1 MKNVGSIGCRIA
13 ALIAAAG
20 SVASI
25 LSAPLAL
32 SAPARLDVSQEM
44 QGSGVFLNAAG
55 DVLTAR
61 HVVEDCRSLYVVK
74 DGRVAPATLLAS
86 SRDPDLA
93 VLSTPLKP
101 YLSATLARTAP
112 ANTASMGVFAEAY
125 SVLLRMPD
133 RARLLSNAMTVPG
146 SDGLQLLSGV
156 KPGASGSGVLG
167 NGGLL
172 LGVVVERVAAGPGS
186 SGARTLSVGLGA
198 GAGGSTQV
206 VAVTAAQIKQFLQAE
221 NVEFFESDA
230 AQLGPMQSPAARAMT
245 LSVGVICG

>member
-1 MKNVGSIGCRIA
+1 MKKCLPIGWRLA
-13 ALIAAAG
+13 ALVAAA
-20 SVASI
+20 V
-25 LSAPLAL
+25 SAPVSM
-32 SAPARLDVSQEM
+32 SAPARMDSSQEV

-61 HVVEDCRSLYVVK
+61 HVVKDCRSLYVVK
-74 DGRVAPATLLAS
+74 DGRVAPATLAATSL
-86 SRDPDLA
+86 DPDLA
-93 VLSTPLKP
+93 VLHTPLKP
-101 YLSATLARTAP
+101 YLSVTLARTAP
-112 ANTASMGVFAEAY
+112 ASTASMGVFAEAY

-186 SGARTLSVGLGA
+186 SGSRMLSVGTGS
-198 GAGGSTQV
+198 GSGGSTQV
-206 VAVTAAQIKQFLQAE
+206 VAVTAAQIKRFLQAE